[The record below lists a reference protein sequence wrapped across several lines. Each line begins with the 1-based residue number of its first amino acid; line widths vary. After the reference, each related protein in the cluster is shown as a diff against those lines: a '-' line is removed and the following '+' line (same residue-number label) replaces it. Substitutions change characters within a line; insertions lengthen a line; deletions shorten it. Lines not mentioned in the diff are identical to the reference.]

1 MCVANENVIYYSI
14 YYPTYNKSQLLKT
27 IDGGVTWTDINFF
40 NTENF
45 IISSMF
51 ALNKDTLYVAIS
63 ENNIIKI
70 LKTKNGGFTW
80 ETEYLSNNYG
90 VKNLFY
96 INENLGFCTLGKY
109 ILRYT
114 GSSSIEKDY
123 SEEMQVSITPNP
135 TTNKLNIA
143 FNTEI
148 NTPFQIQLIEIA
160 SGKIV
165 LQESSNTQNFRINM
179 EKLPSSVYILRI
191 FNEKF
196 VFNNRIIKQ

>member
-1 MCVANENVIYYSI
+1 
-14 YYPTYNKSQLLKT
+14 
-27 IDGGVTWTDINFF
+27 
-40 NTENF
+40 
-45 IISSMF
+45 MF